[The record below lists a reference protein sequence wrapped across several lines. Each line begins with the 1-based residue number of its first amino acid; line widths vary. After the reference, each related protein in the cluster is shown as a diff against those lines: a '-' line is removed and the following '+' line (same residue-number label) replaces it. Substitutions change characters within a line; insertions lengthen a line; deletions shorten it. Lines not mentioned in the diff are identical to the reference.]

1 VLEYKALVDWLG
13 LWAWVECPEEG
24 LPREAAAEGVAGVAV
39 WQGLAAYLGEKAG
52 AVAEGG
58 PAVGDG

>member
-39 WQGLAAYLGEKAG
+39 WQGLAA
-52 AVAEGG
+52 
-58 PAVGDG
+58 